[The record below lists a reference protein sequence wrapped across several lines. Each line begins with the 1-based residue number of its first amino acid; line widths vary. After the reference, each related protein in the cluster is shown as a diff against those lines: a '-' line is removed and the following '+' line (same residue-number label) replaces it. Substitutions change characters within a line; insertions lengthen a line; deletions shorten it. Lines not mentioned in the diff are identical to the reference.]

1 MEKLEYILIS
11 LSNPIFVIGMFLA
24 IILIWSLYFIGKKYP
39 RIEVFKIW
47 QKEKDIL
54 EKIDVISSD
63 EQALIVIYH
72 NKHIL
77 GYDNDEKIVSNLIG
91 FHEQFSNENAVK
103 SFYTDTNPNFDMVL
117 TKQEIKDIED
127 KSFRDKY
134 NFVIKKYRKK

>member
-1 MEKLEYILIS
+1 MYSWDNL
-11 LSNPIFVIGMFLA
+11 NN
-24 IILIWSLYFIGKKYP
+24 YFIMVSLFYRQKISP

-63 EQALIVIYH
+63 EQVLIVIYH
-72 NKHIL
+72 NKYIL

-91 FHEQFSNENAVK
+91 FHEQFSNENVVK

-117 TKQEIKDIED
+117 TKQEIKDIKD

-134 NFVIKKYRKK
+134 NFVIKKYRK

>member
-1 MEKLEYILIS
+1 MKEIENTLTL
-11 LSNPIFVIGMFLA
+11 LSNPYCIVG
-24 IILIWSLYFIGKKYP
+24 IILIITLLWSLYFMGKKYP
-39 RIEVFKIW
+39 KIEMFKIW

-63 EQALIVIYH
+63 EKALIVIYH

-91 FHEQFSNENAVK
+91 FHEQFSNENVVK

-117 TKQEIKDIED
+117 TKQEIKDIKD